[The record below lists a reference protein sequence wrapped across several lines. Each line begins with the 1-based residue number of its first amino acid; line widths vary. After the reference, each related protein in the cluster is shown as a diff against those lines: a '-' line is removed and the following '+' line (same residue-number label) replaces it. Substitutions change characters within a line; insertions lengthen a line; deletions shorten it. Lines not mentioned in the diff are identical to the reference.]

1 MVLYPVPVNINCTI
15 QNSELTRAYP
25 QIPLDLVYV
34 LVDINLTIWCSEI
47 ILHLADS

>member
-1 MVLYPVPVNINCTI
+1 MKTSVLAICNFTI

-34 LVDINLTIWCSEI
+34 LVDINFTIWRGI
-47 ILHLADS
+47 IHLGDL